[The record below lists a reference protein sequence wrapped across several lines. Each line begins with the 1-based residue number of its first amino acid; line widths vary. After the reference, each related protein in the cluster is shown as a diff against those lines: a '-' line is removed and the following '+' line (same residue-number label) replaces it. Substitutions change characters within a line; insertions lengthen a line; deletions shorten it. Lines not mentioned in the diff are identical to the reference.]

1 MMKEN
6 GKEVPQAVKG
16 WNWGAFSTVF
26 FGALAIKPICRY

>member
-16 WNWGAFSTVF
+16 WNWGA
-26 FGALAIKPICRY
+26 LAIKPICRY